1 MFAALVA
8 GLCYLGLDLAGR
20 TLLERY
26 LTSEDFVQ
34 RQDQRYLDD
43 LRSYIQ
49 AVSGAAWAAAKLPR
63 WVYTN

>member
-1 MFAALVA
+1 MKLWNRRSSIRARLGRLLVFAALVA

-34 RQDQRYLDD
+34 RQDQR
-43 LRSYIQ
+43 
-49 AVSGAAWAAAKLPR
+49 
-63 WVYTN
+63 